1 MPTEDSASPVPSPEA
16 QLNDKTV
23 NEVNDSEVKL
33 AKCFIC
39 EAVASNFCRHCGQDF
54 CEQHKSKYQ
63 NNLCCKCLT
72 DENLQIQ
79 NEPLIDDEGARH
91 EGRKIR
97 LIGEGWPNS
106 LRLIKDTSDDDLKEQ
121 IKGLQ
126 NLLQD
131 AVKTADYARI
141 SIAAREYELDYRE
154 HSRYVAAMRRRE
166 KIAQGA
172 IRLNK
177 KTHRIDAQGQKQQ
190 IPADVAALM
199 KAFNLDYEKAVVL
212 KSVLAAT
219 KKA

>member
-1 MPTEDSASPVPSPEA
+1 MPIEDSTAFAPFPEP
-16 QLNDKTV
+16 QPNDKTV

-33 AKCFIC
+33 AKCFVC
-39 EAVASNFCRHCGQDF
+39 EVVASNFCRHCGQDF
-54 CEQHKSKYQ
+54 CEVHKSKYQ
-63 NNLCCKCLT
+63 SNLCCKCLT

-79 NEPLIDDEGARH
+79 DEPLIDDDGSRH
-91 EGRKIR
+91 EGRRIR

-126 NLLQD
+126 NLLQG

-154 HSRYVAAMRRRE
+154 HSRYVAAIRRRE
-166 KIAQGA
+166 KIIQGT

-190 IPADVAALM
+190 IPADVTALM
-199 KAFNLDYEKAVVL
+199 KAFGLDYEKAVAL
-212 KSVLAAT
+212 RSVLTAT